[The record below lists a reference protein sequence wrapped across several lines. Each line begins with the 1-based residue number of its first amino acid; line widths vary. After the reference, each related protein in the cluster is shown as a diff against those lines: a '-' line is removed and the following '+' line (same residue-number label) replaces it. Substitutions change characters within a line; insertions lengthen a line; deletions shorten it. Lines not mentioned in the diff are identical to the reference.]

1 MRRKHLFTTVLYAVL
16 LGTSV
21 SACASGDKASKGGGD
36 AASPANPTPPG
47 ATGAS
52 NAPGGEAPATDGGTA
67 AANDRPGMSAL
78 VAEVAAARSQ
88 VGRQQTYKSKA
99 VQEYDGELA
108 SVMQQQVRVSDSAQR
123 IVTTTYPAAFAAVGA
138 PHITQEQTSESLMI
152 GNTVYSKLDPNV
164 PGFSPDKSW
173 SKATLPE
180 LTTSAPQGMGDPKA
194 PRDEG
199 PLAYLDKLINSGD
212 IRVQGKEVVDGVQ
225 TTHYAGTISLVRL
238 LEDAKLTDQMR
249 EQTRQIY
256 EAMGMDRST
265 LDLWVGPDGLP
276 VKQVS
281 VMPMKLSK
289 PILVKSTVTYSDWG
303 RPVDLTPPP
312 AGVTEDLGVFP
323 PMPGGSTG
331 PKGPGGPYGP
341 SGSGGSNGW
350 PPSGASAVPPSL
362 KG

>member
-21 SACASGDKASKGGGD
+21 SACASGDKASKGSGD
-36 AASPANPTPPG
+36 AASSAKPTPSG
-47 ATGAS
+47 TSDAA
-52 NAPGGEAPATDGGTA
+52 NAPGSEAPAADGGA
-67 AANDRPGMSAL
+67 AAASDRPGMSAL

-108 SVMQQQVRVSDSAQR
+108 SVLEQQVRVSDSAQR
-123 IVTTTYPAAFAAVGA
+123 MVTTTYPAAFAAVGA
-138 PHITQEQTSESLMI
+138 PHITQEKTSESLMI
-152 GNTVYSKLDPNV
+152 GNTVYSKLDPDV
-164 PGFSPDKSW
+164 PGFAPDKTWMKS
-173 SKATLPE
+173 TLAEP
-180 LTTSAPQGMGDPKA
+180 TTTAPQAAGDPKA
-194 PRDEG
+194 PQNEG

-212 IRVQGKEVVDGVQ
+212 IRVQGKEVVDNVP

-249 EQTRQIY
+249 EQMRQIY
-256 EAMGMDRST
+256 ESMGMDRST
-265 LDLWVGPDGLP
+265 MDLWVGPDGLP

-303 RPVDLTPPP
+303 KPVDVTPPP
-312 AGVTEDLGVFP
+312 ASVTEDLGVLP
-323 PMPGGSTG
+323 PVPGGTTG
-331 PKGPGGPYGP
+331 PQAPGGPYGP

-350 PPSGASAVPPSL
+350 PTSGASAVPPSL